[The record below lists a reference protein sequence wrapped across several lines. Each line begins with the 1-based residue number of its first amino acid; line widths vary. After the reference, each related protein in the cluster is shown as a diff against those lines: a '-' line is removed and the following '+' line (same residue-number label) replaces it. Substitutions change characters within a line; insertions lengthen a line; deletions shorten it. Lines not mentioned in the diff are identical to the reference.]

1 MRSNNFHESFALGA
15 VKPPS
20 DRSTGLVFSAVAL
33 LVALLW
39 RNEPA
44 VPLSALG
51 LAAALA
57 LVSLTAPRLLR
68 PLNSLW
74 FEFGLLLH
82 RIVNPLL
89 MLALFALVFVPAGA
103 LMRLKRDP
111 LRLRRQPEASTYWI
125 GHEAGEDAAASM
137 ANQF

>member
-1 MRSNNFHESFALGA
+1 MAGNFHESFAPDA

-20 DRSTGLVFSAVAL
+20 ERSTGLVFSAAAL
-33 LVALLW
+33 VVALLW

-44 VPLSALG
+44 VPLWALG

-57 LVSLTAPRLLR
+57 LVSLIAPRLLK
-68 PLNSLW
+68 PLNILW
-74 FEFGLLLH
+74 FKFGLLLH
-82 RIVNPLL
+82 RIVNPLV

-103 LMRLKRDP
+103 LMRLRRDP

-125 GHEAGEDAAASM
+125 GRETGGEAAASM
-137 ANQF
+137 TNQF